1 VKALGLYALATVAIV
16 VLIAWLFGLH
26 YVSATERQAIRVS
39 GAIAILVQV
48 GAFAIARTM
57 GKRNVIAGWGVG
69 AGLSLAALI
78 LFGFAAR
85 GLGLPQ
91 EAALLSL
98 ATFLFVTELIEPPLL
113 RV

>member
-1 VKALGLYALATVAIV
+1 VKALALYGVATIGIVAL
-16 VLIAWLFGLH
+16 LAWLFGLH
-26 YVSATERQAIRVS
+26 YVSPDDRHAIRIS
-39 GAIAILVQV
+39 AAIAVVVQLC
-48 GAFAIARTM
+48 AFAIARAM
-57 GKRNVIAGWGVG
+57 GRRNVIAGWGIG
-69 AGLSLAALI
+69 AVLCLAALI

>member
-1 VKALGLYALATVAIV
+1 MKAGGLYAAATIAAVA
-16 VLIAWLFGLH
+16 LIAWLFGLH
-26 YVSATERQAIRVS
+26 YVGDAERGAIRMSAV
-39 GAIAILVQV
+39 IAVVLQV
-48 GAFAIARTM
+48 GAFAIARAM
-57 GKRNVIAGWGVG
+57 GKRNVIAGWGIG
-69 AGLSLAALI
+69 AVLCLAALI

>member
-1 VKALGLYALATVAIV
+1 MKALALYALATIAIV
-16 VLIAWLFGLH
+16 ALLAWLFGLH
-26 YVSATERQAIRVS
+26 YVAPAERQAIRLS
-39 GAIAILVQV
+39 AAIAIALQV
-48 GAFAIARTM
+48 GAFGVARAM
-57 GKRNVIAGWGVG
+57 GKRNVVAGWGIG
-69 AGLSLAALI
+69 ALLCLAAVI

>member
-1 VKALGLYALATVAIV
+1 MALIG
-16 VLIAWLFGLH
+16 WLFGLH
-26 YVSATERQAIRVS
+26 YTAAGEREAIRASAAV
-39 GAIAILVQV
+39 AIVLQV
-48 GAFAIARTM
+48 GAFSIARAM
-57 GKRNVIAGWGVG
+57 GRRNVIAGWGIG
-69 AGLSLAALI
+69 AALCLAALI

>member
-1 VKALGLYALATVAIV
+1 MKAIALYAAVTLVTIV
-16 VLIAWLFGLH
+16 LLAWLFGLH
-26 YVSATERQAIRVS
+26 YASPAEREALRASAVVAGV
-39 GAIAILVQV
+39 VQV
-48 GAFAIARTM
+48 AAFGIARAM
-57 GKRNVIAGWGVG
+57 RKRNVIAGWGIG
-69 AGLSLAALI
+69 AGLCLATLV

-98 ATFLFVTELIEPPLL
+98 ATFLFATELFEPLLL

>member
-1 VKALGLYALATVAIV
+1 MKAVALYALATVAV
-16 VLIAWLFGLH
+16 VALIGWLFGLH
-26 YVSATERQAIRVS
+26 YASPEERRAIRVAA
-39 GAIAILVQV
+39 AIAVVLQV
-48 GAFAIARTM
+48 GAFAIARRM
-57 GKRNVIAGWGVG
+57 GRRNVIAGWGIG
-69 AGLSLAALI
+69 AGLCLAALI

>member
-1 VKALGLYALATVAIV
+1 VLYALATIGIVA
-16 VLIAWLFGLH
+16 LLAWLFGLH
-26 YVSATERQAIRVS
+26 YVSPADRHAIRIS
-39 GAIAILVQV
+39 AAIAVALQLC
-48 GAFAIARTM
+48 AFAIARAM
-57 GKRNVIAGWGVG
+57 GKRNVIAGWGIG
-69 AGLSLAALI
+69 AVLCMAAVI

-91 EAALLSL
+91 EAALFSL

>member
-1 VKALGLYALATVAIV
+1 MKALALYALATVAIV
-16 VLIAWLFGLH
+16 ALIGWLFGLH
-26 YVSATERQAIRVS
+26 YAAPEERQAIRV
-39 GAIAILVQV
+39 AAAVAVVLQV
-48 GAFAIARTM
+48 GAFAIARRM
-57 GKRNVIAGWGVG
+57 GRRNVIAGWGIG
-69 AGLSLAALI
+69 AGLCLAALI